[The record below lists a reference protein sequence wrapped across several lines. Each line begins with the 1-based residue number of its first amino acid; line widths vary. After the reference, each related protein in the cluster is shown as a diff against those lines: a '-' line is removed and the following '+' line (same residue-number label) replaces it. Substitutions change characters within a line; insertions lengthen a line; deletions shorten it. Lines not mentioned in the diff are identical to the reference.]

1 MPYFYAYVLACLGKW
16 EGWFGKGATLER
28 RWTTVRNV
36 YVFVVAAM
44 VVFMCGCVVAAG
56 SMEKQQY
63 QCLSDNA
70 LWHNRHEE
78 IARSQKPTT
87 NKHGSAASRHSSS
100 HSNKVDDF
108 ADDDGGAARQECY
121 RIELSTRP
129 VRWISAVCALLLA
142 VGMVVLGYQMVS
154 LAPKEAKRFLIEKP
168 HVLGWVN
175 GGLFVSFATRGV
187 YELGTLYGLW
197 FLPDLPLNKGQDLD
211 PR

>member
-1 MPYFYAYVLACLGKW
+1 VPYFYAYVLACLGKW

-70 LWHNRHEE
+70 LWHDRHEE

-142 VGMVVLGYQMVS
+142 VGMVVLG
-154 LAPKEAKRFLIEKP
+154 
-168 HVLGWVN
+168 WVN

>member
-1 MPYFYAYVLACLGKW
+1 VPYFYAYVLACLGKW
-16 EGWFGKGATLER
+16 EAWFGKGATLER

-36 YVFVVAAM
+36 YVLATAAM

-70 LWHNRHEE
+70 LWHDRHEE
-78 IARSQKPTT
+78 MARSEKQA
-87 NKHGSAASRHSSS
+87 KHGGSAHHSSS
-100 HSNKVDDF
+100 SKAGDDDDY
-108 ADDDGGAARQECY
+108 ADDDGGVARQECY

-142 VGMVVLGYQMVS
+142 VAMVVLGYQMVS

-175 GGLFVSFATRGV
+175 GGLFLSFATRGV